1 MTGILDIL
9 GSMLNVFLLNV
20 AIRYSKFT
28 ILCRWMCCLH
38 VTVHCRGQRK
48 ARDALE
54 PPKSVLSIV

>member
-54 PPKSVLSIV
+54 LE